1 MLNNLREFIALLESH
16 DELKRI
22 TTEVDR
28 NLEITEI
35 TDRCVKSN
43 GPALMFE
50 NVTGFSEPVVTNLF
64 GTHHRMAMALGVDD
78 INDLGEKVESI
89 LGLVKNPPTSMMD
102 KLKALKEVS
111 LFARTQPNTV
121 KSAPCQEIVLQG
133 DNANLEIFPHLKC
146 WPLDAGHFMT
156 MPLVISKDPTTHRR
170 NVGIYR
176 MQVYGPKSAGLHW
189 QTHKGGTAHMR
200 TGEYLGFEQMEVAIA
215 LGADPCTMW
224 SGSLPLPP
232 DMDEFAIS
240 GVIRGKSVDL
250 VKCKT
255 IDIEVPA
262 QAEIV
267 LEGYLLLGQSKP
279 EGPFG
284 DHTGYYSMQEEY
296 PVFHLNAITHRKN
309 PIYPATVV
317 GRPPSEDFFMGKAAE
332 RLMLPALKMTLPEVL
347 DINMPAEGVFHNLV
361 IVSIRKE
368 YPGHARKV
376 MHALWG
382 LGLLMLSKT
391 IIVVDESVD
400 VQNLSEVTW
409 RVTSNIDP
417 QNDIV
422 FVDGPVDDLDH
433 SSKTPK
439 FGSKMGIDA
448 TKKDE
453 LDGRNREWPPDII
466 MDDKIKDLV
475 DRKWQE
481 YGL

>member
-1 MLNNLREFIALLESH
+1 MLNNLSEFIALLESH

-89 LGLVKNPPTSMMD
+89 LGLVKNPPTSIMD

-133 DNANLEIFPHLKC
+133 DSANLEIFPHLKC

-200 TGEYLGFEQMEVAIA
+200 TGEYLGIEQMEVAIA

-232 DMDEFAIS
+232 DMDEFAVS
-240 GVIRGKSVDL
+240 GVIRQKAVKLVKAKTVDL
-250 VKCKT
+250 
-255 IDIEVPA
+255 EVPA
-262 QAEIV
+262 EAEIII
-267 LEGYLLLGQSKP
+267 EGYVVPGEYRT

-284 DHTGYYSMQEEY
+284 DHTGFYSSADQY
-296 PVFHLNAITHRKN
+296 PVMHVTAITRRVDA
-309 PIYPATVV
+309 IYPTTVV
-317 GRPPSEDFFMGKAAE
+317 GRPPMEDFYMGKATE
-332 RLMLPALKMTLPEVL
+332 RIMLPALKMVIPEIV
-347 DINMPAEGVFHNLV
+347 DVTMPAEGIFHNLL

-382 LGLLMLSKT
+382 VGLLMLAKV
-391 IIVVDESVD
+391 IIVVDHDVD
-400 VQNLSEVTW
+400 IHNPSEVAW
-409 RVTSNIDP
+409 RVAGNLNPESDV
-417 QNDIV
+417 V
-422 FVDGPVDDLDH
+422 FTEGPLDDLDY
-433 SSKTPK
+433 SSPVSKY
-439 FGSKMGIDA
+439 GSKIGIDA
-448 TKKDE
+448 TSKSQ
-453 LDGRNREWPPDII
+453 LDGFPR
-466 MDDKIKDLV
+466 
-475 DRKWQE
+475 
-481 YGL
+481 

>member
-22 TTEVDR
+22 KTEVDR

-64 GTHHRMAMALGVDD
+64 GTHHRMAMALGIDD
-78 INDLGEKVESI
+78 INELGEKVESI
-89 LGLVKNPPTSMMD
+89 LGLVKNPPTAMMD

-111 LFARTQPNTV
+111 VFARTQPNIV
-121 KSAPCQEIVLQG
+121 KNAPCQEIVLQG

-156 MPLVISKDPTTHRR
+156 MPLVISKDPATHRR

-189 QTHKGGTAHMR
+189 QTHKGGAAHMR
-200 TGEYLGFEQMEVAIA
+200 AGKELDIERMEVAIA
-215 LGADPCTMW
+215 LGTDPCTMW

-240 GVIRGKSVDL
+240 GIIRGKSVDL

-267 LEGYLLLGQSKP
+267 LEGYVLLGQLKP

-296 PVFHLNAITHRKN
+296 PVFHLNAITHRKK

-361 IVSIRKE
+361 IVSIKKE

-417 QNDIV
+417 QNDII

-448 TKKDE
+448 TKKNT

-475 DRKWQE
+475 DSKWKE